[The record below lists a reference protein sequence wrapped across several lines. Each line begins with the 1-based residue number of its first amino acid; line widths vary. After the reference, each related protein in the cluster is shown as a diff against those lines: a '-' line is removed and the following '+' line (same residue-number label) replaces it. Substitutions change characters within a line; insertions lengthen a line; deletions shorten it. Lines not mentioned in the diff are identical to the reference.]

1 MKNRTWWKRFPR
13 HDRTGKE
20 NVISREEYF
29 TLEDLVEIKKR
40 LIGTGFIGGKS
51 VGMLLARNI
60 LRKDP
65 TFDWDA
71 QLELH
76 DSFYIGSDIFYSYM
90 VQNGWWKL
98 LMEQKTDEGYFKVA
112 RELKEKM
119 LHGVFPDEVKEQ
131 FLFMLEYFGQ
141 SRLSSVPVHF
151 WKTPSET
158 LCRKI

>member
-1 MKNRTWWKRFPR
+1 MIGREKRILALV
-13 HDRTGKE
+13 K
-20 NVISREEYF
+20 EYF

-65 TFDWDA
+65 ALDWQA
-71 QLELH
+71 ELEMH

-98 LMEQKTDEGYFKVA
+98 LMAQKPMKAILKSPANSKA
-112 RELKEKM
+112 RCCTAFSRRNQGTVSA
-119 LHGVFPDEVKEQ
+119 HAGIFRPGADYCPFQ
-131 FLFMLEYFGQ
+131 FAFGRCLRQ
-141 SRLSSVPVHF
+141 RF
-151 WKTPSET
+151 
-158 LCRKI
+158 CRKV